1 MCQPRWEG
9 SFGQKRCM
17 YMYGWVPLLSTWNYH
32 NILNQLLQYKIKNE
46 KFYFAIF
53 LPCHIFMQP
62 SIKLSYFWCTSNW
75 VTWHPIFKDF
85 NSLLESGKNIL
96 KSTLSPCYLK
106 YVPWPPVA
114 LASPET
120 LLEMRTL
127 RTVSRSTEPHHLHF
141 TKIQVI
147 CVYSKCW
154 KGLIRMTLMNNKG
167 WEVLKSSFI
176 TCFFHLATL
185 WSQFESWGF

>member
-1 MCQPRWEG
+1 M
-9 SFGQKRCM
+9 
-17 YMYGWVPLLSTWNYH
+17 
-32 NILNQLLQYKIKNE
+32 KNE

-53 LPCHIFMQP
+53 LSYHIFMQP
-62 SIKLSYFWCTSNW
+62 SIKLSYFLCTSNW

-85 NSLLESGKNIL
+85 NSLMESGKNIL
-96 KSTLSPCYLK
+96 KSTLSPCYSK
-106 YVPWPPVA
+106 YVPWPPIA

-120 LLEMRTL
+120 LLEMWTL

-154 KGLIRMTLMNNKG
+154 KGLIRMTPMNNKG

-185 WSQFESWGF
+185 WSQFESLGF